1 MPIAMKLEW
10 TYEEFSAF
18 AMLYA
23 AAIDSEIDP
32 EEEALIRQRLDE
44 DSYTRIKALFEEY
57 SDADCID
64 IILGYQQKY
73 MADEAGRE
81 RLLQDFRA
89 VFEADHRYSVMEREM
104 MRLFKRMI

>member
-32 EEEALIRQRLDE
+32 KEEALIRQRLDE
-44 DSYTRIKALFEEY
+44 DRYTRIKAVFEEC

-64 IILGYQQKY
+64 TILNYQQKF
-73 MADEAGRE
+73 MADEAGRQ

-89 VFEADHRYSVMEREM
+89 VFEADQRYSVMEQEM